1 MSVAEAVQ
9 AGVAGAAVCA
19 LAATLVARLV
29 ARLPE
34 PEPDP
39 ELEADEGPKQPYR
52 ELAVTPGFAAS
63 VVWAAAA
70 VGAVA
75 GASLG
80 WDWYLAVVLPVVP
93 LGAALSVIDLR
104 ERLLPNRLVYPALAL
119 AVAGALV
126 VWAVTGDHDV
136 LLRGGLGYLIALAV
150 YDLLWRISPSG
161 LGYGDVRAAALAG
174 FLLAPLGWPTYVV
187 ALWLSAVLLGVPT
200 LVGALVRRDRGILRA
215 HYPFGPFLLGAV
227 PIGLAIQRPVTALL
241 GS

>member
-9 AGVAGAAVCA
+9 AAVASAAACA
-19 LAATLVARLV
+19 LAAVLVARLV
-29 ARLPE
+29 GRLPE

-39 ELEADEGPKQPYR
+39 ELEAAEGPKEPYR
-52 ELAVTPGFAAS
+52 EMAVAPGFAAS

-80 WDWYLAVVLPVVP
+80 WDWYLAVVLPVTP
-93 LGAALSVIDLR
+93 LGAALAVVDLR
-104 ERLLPNRLVYPALAL
+104 ARLLPRWLVYPALAL

-126 VWAVTGDHDV
+126 VWAVTGEHDV

-150 YDLLWRISPSG
+150 YELLWRISPNG

-174 FLLAPLGWPTYVV
+174 FLLAPLGWETYVV
-187 ALWLSAVLLGVPT
+187 ALWLSSALLGVP
-200 LVGALVRRDRGILRA
+200 ALVRAVMRRDRGLLRA

-227 PIGLAIQRPVTALL
+227 PVGLAIQRPLTALL
-241 GS
+241 SG